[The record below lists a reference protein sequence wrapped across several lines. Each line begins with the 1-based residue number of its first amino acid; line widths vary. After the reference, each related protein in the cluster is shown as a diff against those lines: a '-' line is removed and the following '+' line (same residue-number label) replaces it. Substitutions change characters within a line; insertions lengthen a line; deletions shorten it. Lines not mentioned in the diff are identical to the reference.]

1 MTEQYRIDY
10 GNRIR
15 RTKGVVGGRQYK
27 TCSENAERRESKHGF
42 PISTKICLK
51 DSNI

>member
-15 RTKGVVGGRQYK
+15 TTKGVVGGRQNK
-27 TCSENAERRESKHGF
+27 TCSENAKRRKSKHGF